1 MTLVGTTISL
11 WAIDRTPKMPTL
23 FPKCNFGHYFLLD
36 QTAQNSPNS
45 DEIFETILFIFK
57 RVRFK
62 AEIVIYKWQG
72 GFGDASSWKHKH
84 HWPWWTDTRDSLLI
98 HFHLKSNLDKT
109 FVVTNVKILN
119 WGQNCCRPR
128 PEHVPSLTTDLDSR
142 FWGFC
147 LLRYLS
153 PQHIRFHCKHGWC
166 LRSKTH
172 AINII
177 MTHGIVWKRGWGT
190 WQAKPLTKS
199 KSSVIS
205 ALSSQP
211 TDQLSQARLLCIE

>member
-1 MTLVGTTISL
+1 MLSSKFSCSAVNF
-11 WAIDRTPKMPTL
+11 K
-23 FPKCNFGHYFLLD
+23 KCTRFWCQHRSKTDSIKCMNFGHYFSLD

-57 RVRFK
+57 RVRVK

-72 GFGDASSWKHKH
+72 GFGDTSSWKHKH

-153 PQHIRFHCKHGWC
+153 PQHIWVNFPRTGKMVTMWHSF
-166 LRSKTH
+166 
-172 AINII
+172 IF
-177 MTHGIVWKRGWGT
+177 
-190 WQAKPLTKS
+190 
-199 KSSVIS
+199 
-205 ALSSQP
+205 
-211 TDQLSQARLLCIE
+211 